1 MGNKK
6 QKTNKKVLRVH
17 IWDHMVLIGIGLA
30 LFYTVFESILYIFL
44 SYDVDFFQRLFG
56 PDMSA
61 IWSRIAILCLFLIFG
76 SHAQFTINQRS
87 AAEAA
92 LRESEEKFRN
102 IIETAP
108 DGYYEVD
115 MDGNFTFF
123 NDSMCK
129 ILGYSRNE
137 LSAMNQRKSMDEA
150 NSRKLTDI
158 FNKVLESGVPTKSVD
173 WILTSKEGSKR
184 YVESSVSLINDP
196 KGESIG
202 FGVFVRDATQRQ
214 RAEAL
219 YREKLAAEAASH
231 SKSEFLA
238 SMSHE
243 IRTPLNAIIGLVE
256 LMLSSDLPPD
266 QREDLDVVKSSAYSL
281 LSIINN
287 ILDFSKI
294 EAGKLEF
301 EQTPFSLRHF
311 MDESMKIMG
320 IKAHQK
326 GIELA
331 YRIAP
336 GVPDRLLG
344 DAARLRQVLLNL
356 IDNAI
361 KFTKKGEVIVY
372 LATHSQTKYEVFL
385 HFSVVD
391 TGIGIP
397 VDRQRSIFGAYN
409 QADVTIV
416 GRYGGSGL
424 GLAVSAQLVNLMGG
438 RIKIKSQPGHGS
450 RFRFTARFI
459 RQQDR
464 EDRQNEA
471 SRPELTGLKV
481 LVVDDNLSS
490 RKILREILT
499 VHKIDSVPASG
510 DKEAIDIL
518 LKAQAEGTP
527 FDLILLDSDM
537 PGNDGFALA
546 AWIIQQKISDAGIL
560 MMLTFPHLRRNPEF
574 EELGI
579 TASILKPVGALELV
593 NVILESLG
601 IAKSA
606 PELAAE
612 TPQRVIR
619 VPSRPLKILVAEDTP
634 FNQKFILRLL
644 ARWNH
649 QTTLVENGRQ
659 AWETFKRE
667 SFDIVLMDVQMPEMD
682 GLETTRKI
690 REEEDGIGPPAI
702 RGHRGLRPGGKSE
715 GGLRPGGA
723 IGAYAPEGTRID
735 EKELKA
741 QSSKLNGKDS
751 DELSTFSAQRSAR
764 AKRVPIIAMTAHV
777 VKGDRERCLEA
788 GMDEYVSKPIDS
800 DKLFEAIE
808 KLTSVSGVTKSETA
822 DSVMVDDRL
831 LLKAFDGDWDFFKEV
846 VEIFL
851 NDYPRLLDN
860 LRKSFNEGD
869 SDMFMRSAHSLKGM
883 LNNFRAETAAEVASD
898 LEQKGKK
905 ADLTGGPAGI
915 ESLAAQI
922 AEVDKTLRNMIK

>member
-1 MGNKK
+1 MRAKK
-6 QKTNKKVLRVH
+6 QKTNKKTLRVH

-44 SYDVDFFQRLFG
+44 SYDVDFLQRLFG

-61 IWSRIAILCLFLIFG
+61 IWSRVAILCLFLIFG

-87 AAEAA
+87 VAEAA
-92 LRESEEKFRN
+92 LRESEEKFRK

-123 NDSMCK
+123 NDSMCT
-129 ILGYSRNE
+129 ILGYSRME
-137 LSAMNQRKSMDEA
+137 LSAMNQRKSMDET

-158 FNKVLESGVPTKSVD
+158 FDKVLPTGVPTKSVD
-173 WILTSKEGSKR
+173 WVLTNKDGSKR
-184 YVESSVSLINDP
+184 FVESSVSLINDP

-202 FGVFVRDATQRQ
+202 YGVFVRDATQRQ

-219 YREKLAAEAASH
+219 YREKLAAEAASL

-256 LMLSSDLPPD
+256 LMLSSELPPD

-320 IKAHQK
+320 IKSHEK

-344 DAARLRQVLLNL
+344 DAARLRQVLLNM

-361 KFTKKGEVIVY
+361 KFTDEGEVIVY
-372 LATHSQTKYEVFL
+372 VATQSRTEYDVFL
-385 HFSVVD
+385 HISVVD

-397 VDRQRSIFGAYN
+397 ADKQRSIFGAYT
-409 QADVTIV
+409 QADVTTV
-416 GRYGGSGL
+416 RRYGGTGL

-459 RQQDR
+459 RQRDR
-464 EDRQNEA
+464 EARQNEA
-471 SRPELTGLKV
+471 SHPELTGLKV
-481 LVVDDNLSS
+481 LVVDDNGSS
-490 RKILREILT
+490 RKILREILEN
-499 VHKIDSVPASG
+499 HKMDPVQASG
-510 DKEAIDIL
+510 AKETRDIL
-518 LKAQAEGTP
+518 LKAQAEGTH

-537 PGNDGFALA
+537 PEKDGFTLA
-546 AWIIQQKISDAGIL
+546 AWIIRQKISDAGII
-560 MMLTFPHLRRNPEF
+560 MMLTFPHFKRKPELK
-574 EELGI
+574 ELGI
-579 TASILKPVGALELV
+579 TASVLKPVGALELV
-593 NVILESLG
+593 SVILNFLG
-601 IAKSA
+601 IAKPA
-606 PELAAE
+606 PELTAKS
-612 TPQRVIR
+612 PQRVIR
-619 VPSRPLKILVAEDTP
+619 VPSRSLKILAAEDTP

-644 ARWNH
+644 ENWNH

-659 AWETFKRE
+659 ALEAFKRE

-690 REEEDGIGPPAI
+690 REWEIGRRKA
-702 RGHRGLRPGGKSE
+702 E
-715 GGLRPGGA
+715 GGRRN
-723 IGAYAPEGTRID
+723 E

-751 DELSTFSAQRSAR
+751 DELSAFSFQLSAR
-764 AKRVPIIAMTAHV
+764 TKRVPIIAMTAHV

-788 GMDEYVSKPIDS
+788 GMDEYVSKPIDT

-808 KLTSVSGVTKSETA
+808 KLTNAPGIKKSAAA
-822 DSVMVDDRL
+822 DPAAVDNTL
-831 LLKAFDGDWDFFKEV
+831 LLKAFDGDWNFLKEV
-846 VEIFL
+846 VEVFL
-851 NDYPRLLDN
+851 DDYPRLLDN
-860 LRKSFNEGD
+860 LRRSFNEGD
-869 SDMFMRSAHSLKGM
+869 CDTFMRSAHSLKGM
-883 LNNFRAETAAEVASD
+883 LKNFRAENAAEVAFD
-898 LEQKGKK
+898 LEKKGKE
-905 ADLTGGPAGI
+905 ADLSGVQADI

-922 AEVDKTLRNMIK
+922 AEVDNTLRNMIEQQTG

>member
-1 MGNKK
+1 MREKQQNINKK
-6 QKTNKKVLRVH
+6 KRRVH

-44 SYDVDFFQRLFG
+44 SYDVDFFQHLFG

-92 LRESEEKFRN
+92 LRESEEKFRK

-108 DGYYEVD
+108 DGYCEVN
-115 MDGNFTFF
+115 MDGNFAFF

-137 LSAMNQRKSMDEA
+137 LSALNEHKSMDEI
-150 NSRKLTDI
+150 NSRKLTNT
-158 FNKVLESGVPTKSVD
+158 FNKVLETGTPTKSVD
-173 WILTSKEGSKR
+173 WVLTNKDGSKR
-184 YVESSVSLINDP
+184 FVESSVSLINDP
-196 KGESIG
+196 KGEPIG

-219 YREKLAAEAASH
+219 YREKLAAEAASQ

-311 MDESMKIMG
+311 LDESMKIMA
-320 IKAHQK
+320 IKSHEK

-336 GVPDRLLG
+336 DVPDRLLG

-361 KFTKKGEVIVY
+361 KFTDEGEVIVY
-372 LATHSQTKYEVFL
+372 VATQSQAEYEVFL
-385 HFSVVD
+385 HISVVD

-397 VDRQRSIFGAYN
+397 VDKQRSIFGAYS
-409 QADVTIV
+409 QADVTTV
-416 GRYGGSGL
+416 GRYGGTGL

-438 RIKIKSQPGHGS
+438 RIKIKSQPDHGS

-459 RQQDR
+459 LQPDR
-464 EDRQNEA
+464 EAHQNEA
-471 SRPELTGLKV
+471 SHPELIGLKV
-481 LVVDDNLSS
+481 LVVDDNVSS
-490 RKILREILT
+490 HKILREILKS
-499 VHKIDSVPASG
+499 HKMNPVPASG
-510 DKEAIDIL
+510 AKETRDIL
-518 LKAQAEGTP
+518 LKAQAEGTS

-537 PGNDGFALA
+537 PEKDGFALA
-546 AWIIQQKISDAGIL
+546 TWITRQKISDAGII
-560 MMLTFPHLRRNPEF
+560 MMLTLPHLRRKPEL

-579 TASILKPVGALELV
+579 TTSVLKPVGALELV
-593 NVILESLG
+593 GAILNFLG
-601 IAKSA
+601 IAKTA
-606 PELAAE
+606 PDLAIE
-612 TPQRVIR
+612 TPQRVTR
-619 VPSRPLKILVAEDTP
+619 VPSRALKILVVEDTL

-644 ARWNH
+644 ERWTH
-649 QTTLVENGRQ
+649 QTSLVENGRQ
-659 AWETFKRE
+659 ALEAFKRE
-667 SFDIVLMDVQMPEMD
+667 PFDIVLMDVQMPEMD
-682 GLETTRKI
+682 GLEATRKI
-690 REEEDGIGPPAI
+690 REWESVSANADTDVWETEVKGQRTEI
-702 RGHRGLRPGGKSE
+702 RGQKTEDKTQASNLQPPTSN
-715 GGLRPGGA
+715 
-723 IGAYAPEGTRID
+723 I
-735 EKELKA
+735 
-741 QSSKLNGKDS
+741 
-751 DELSTFSAQRSAR
+751 
-764 AKRVPIIAMTAHV
+764 PIIAMTAHV

-808 KLTSVSGVTKSETA
+808 KLTHAPGITKSIAA
-822 DSVMVDDRL
+822 DSFTVDNAL
-831 LLKAFDGDWDFFKEV
+831 LLKAFDGDWNFLKEV
-846 VEIFL
+846 VEVFL
-851 NDYPRLLDN
+851 DDYPRLLDN
-860 LRKSFNEGD
+860 LRQSFNEGD
-869 SDMFMRSAHSLKGM
+869 CDTFMRSAHSLKGM
-883 LNNFRAETAAEVASD
+883 LKNFRAETAAEVAFA
-898 LEQKGKK
+898 LEKKGKE
-905 ADLTGGPAGI
+905 ADLNGVQADI

-922 AEVDKTLRNMIK
+922 AQVDKTLRNMIE

>member
-1 MGNKK
+1 M
-6 QKTNKKVLRVH
+6 
-17 IWDHMVLIGIGLA
+17 
-30 LFYTVFESILYIFL
+30 
-44 SYDVDFFQRLFG
+44 
-56 PDMSA
+56 
-61 IWSRIAILCLFLIFG
+61 
-76 SHAQFTINQRS
+76 
-87 AAEAA
+87 
-92 LRESEEKFRN
+92 
-102 IIETAP
+102 
-108 DGYYEVD
+108 
-115 MDGNFTFF
+115 
-123 NDSMCK
+123 
-129 ILGYSRNE
+129 
-137 LSAMNQRKSMDEA
+137 
-150 NSRKLTDI
+150 
-158 FNKVLESGVPTKSVD
+158 PTKSVD
-173 WILTSKEGSKR
+173 WVLTNKNGSKR
-184 YVESSVSLINDP
+184 FVESSVSLINDP
-196 KGESIG
+196 KGKPIG

-219 YREKLAAEAASH
+219 YREKLAAEAASQ

-320 IKAHQK
+320 IKSHEK

-361 KFTKKGEVIVY
+361 KFTDKGEVIVY
-372 LATHSQTKYEVFL
+372 VATQSQTEYEVYL
-385 HFSVVD
+385 HISVVD

-397 VDRQRSIFGAYN
+397 VDKQRSIFGAYN
-409 QADVTIV
+409 QAEVTTMR
-416 GRYGGSGL
+416 RYGGTGL

-459 RQQDR
+459 RQQDG
-464 EDRQNEA
+464 ETHQNEA
-471 SRPELTGLKV
+471 SHPELSGLKV
-481 LVVDDNLSS
+481 LVVDDNASS
-490 RKILREILT
+490 RKILREILES
-499 VHKIDSVPASG
+499 HKMKPVLASG
-510 DKEAIDIL
+510 AKETREIL

-537 PGNDGFALA
+537 PETDGFALA
-546 AWIIQQKISDAGIL
+546 AWIIRQNISDAGII
-560 MMLTFPHLRRNPEF
+560 MMLTFPHLRRKPEL

-579 TASILKPVGALELV
+579 TASVLKPVGPLELV
-593 NVILESLG
+593 NVILNFLG
-601 IAKSA
+601 IAKPA
-606 PELAAE
+606 PDLAAK

-619 VPSRPLKILVAEDTP
+619 VPSRSLKILVAEDTP

-644 ARWNH
+644 ERWNH

-659 AWETFKRE
+659 ALEAFKRE

-690 REEEDGIGPPAI
+690 REWESASANADTDGWETEVKGQRTKIRGPKTEDGTQASNLQPAT
-702 RGHRGLRPGGKSE
+702 SN
-715 GGLRPGGA
+715 
-723 IGAYAPEGTRID
+723 T
-735 EKELKA
+735 
-741 QSSKLNGKDS
+741 
-751 DELSTFSAQRSAR
+751 
-764 AKRVPIIAMTAHV
+764 PIIAMTAHV

-808 KLTSVSGVTKSETA
+808 KLTQLPAS
-822 DSVMVDDRL
+822 RNRWQPIL
-831 LLKAFDGDWDFFKEV
+831 LLW
-846 VEIFL
+846 I
-851 NDYPRLLDN
+851 R
-860 LRKSFNEGD
+860 
-869 SDMFMRSAHSLKGM
+869 HCC
-883 LNNFRAETAAEVASD
+883 
-898 LEQKGKK
+898 
-905 ADLTGGPAGI
+905 
-915 ESLAAQI
+915 
-922 AEVDKTLRNMIK
+922 

>member
-1 MGNKK
+1 
-6 QKTNKKVLRVH
+6 
-17 IWDHMVLIGIGLA
+17 MVLIGIGLA

-92 LRESEEKFRN
+92 LRESEEKFRK

-137 LSAMNQRKSMDEA
+137 LSTLNDRKSLDEI
-150 NSRKLTDI
+150 NSRKLTDT
-158 FNKVLESGVPTKSVD
+158 FNKVLETGTPTKSVD
-173 WILTSKEGSKR
+173 WVLTNKDGSKR
-184 YVESSVSLINDP
+184 FVESSVSLINDP
-196 KGESIG
+196 KGEPIG

-219 YREKLAAEAASH
+219 YREKLAAEAASR

-238 SMSHE
+238 GMSHE

-311 MDESMKIMG
+311 MGESMKIMA
-320 IKAHQK
+320 IKSHEK

-331 YRIAP
+331 YRMAP
-336 GVPDRLLG
+336 DVPDRLLG

-361 KFTKKGEVIVY
+361 KFTDEGEVIVY
-372 LATHSQTKYEVFL
+372 VATQSQAEYEVFL
-385 HFSVVD
+385 HISVVD

-397 VDRQRSIFGAYN
+397 VDKQRSIFGAYN
-409 QADVTIV
+409 QADVTTV
-416 GRYGGSGL
+416 GRYGGTGL

-438 RIKIKSQPGHGS
+438 SIKIKSQPGHGS

-464 EDRQNEA
+464 EAHQNEA
-471 SRPELTGLKV
+471 SHPELTGLKV
-481 LVVDDNLSS
+481 LVVDDNASS
-490 RKILREILT
+490 LKILREILKS
-499 VHKIDSVPASG
+499 HKMNPVPASG
-510 DKEAIDIL
+510 AKETRDIL
-518 LKAQAEGTP
+518 LKAQAEGTS

-537 PGNDGFALA
+537 PEKDGFALA
-546 AWIIQQKISDAGIL
+546 TWITRQKISDAGII
-560 MMLTFPHLRRNPEF
+560 MMLTLPHLRRKPEL

-579 TASILKPVGALELV
+579 TTSVLKPVGALELV
-593 NVILESLG
+593 SAILNSLG
-601 IAKSA
+601 IAKTV
-606 PELAAE
+606 PDLAAN
-612 TPQRVIR
+612 TPQRVTR
-619 VPSRPLKILVAEDTP
+619 VPSRALKILVAEDTL

-644 ARWNH
+644 ERWTH
-649 QTTLVENGRQ
+649 QTSLVENGRQ
-659 AWETFKRE
+659 ALEAFKRE

-682 GLETTRKI
+682 GLEATRKI
-690 REEEDGIGPPAI
+690 RELESVSANADTDVWETEVKGQRTEIREQKTEDKTQASNLQHP
-702 RGHRGLRPGGKSE
+702 
-715 GGLRPGGA
+715 
-723 IGAYAPEGTRID
+723 T
-735 EKELKA
+735 
-741 QSSKLNGKDS
+741 SKI
-751 DELSTFSAQRSAR
+751 
-764 AKRVPIIAMTAHV
+764 PIIAMTAHV

-788 GMDEYVSKPIDS
+788 GMDEYVSKPIDA

-808 KLTSVSGVTKSETA
+808 KLTHAPGIKKSVA
-822 DSVMVDDRL
+822 AHSVALDNTL
-831 LLKAFDGDWDFFKEV
+831 LLKAFDGDWNFLKEV
-846 VEIFL
+846 VEVFL
-851 NDYPRLLDN
+851 DDYPRLLDN
-860 LRKSFNEGD
+860 LRRSFNEGD
-869 SDMFMRSAHSLKGM
+869 CDTFMRSAHSLKGM
-883 LNNFRAETAAEVASD
+883 LKNFKAETAAEIAFD
-898 LEQKGKK
+898 LEKKGKE
-905 ADLTGGPAGI
+905 ADLNGVQTDI

-922 AEVDKTLRNMIK
+922 AEVDKTLRNMIE

>member
-1 MGNKK
+1 MSSKK
-6 QKTNKKVLRVH
+6 QKLIKKPLKVH

-129 ILGYSRNE
+129 ILGYSRDE
-137 LSAMNQRKSMDEA
+137 LAAMNQRKSMDEINA
-150 NSRKLTDI
+150 SNLTNI
-158 FNKVLESGVPTKSVD
+158 FNKVLETRLPTKSVD
-173 WILTSKEGSKR
+173 WVLTNKDGSKR
-184 YVESSVSLINDP
+184 FVESSVSLTNDP
-196 KGESIG
+196 KGEPIG

-311 MDESMKIMG
+311 LDESMKIMG
-320 IKAHQK
+320 IKSHEK

-356 IDNAI
+356 VDNAI
-361 KFTKKGEVIVY
+361 KFTNDGEVIVY
-372 LATHSQTKYEVFL
+372 VATQSQPGYEVFL
-385 HFSVVD
+385 HISVVD

-397 VDRQRSIFGAYN
+397 LDKQRAIFSAYN
-409 QADVTIV
+409 QADVTTMR
-416 GRYGGSGL
+416 RYGGTGL

-464 EDRQNEA
+464 EARQNEA
-471 SRPELTGLKV
+471 SHPELTGLKV
-481 LVVDDNLSS
+481 LVVDDNGSS
-490 RKILREILT
+490 RKILREILEN
-499 VHKIDSVPASG
+499 HKMDPVQASG
-510 DKEAIDIL
+510 AKETRDIL
-518 LKAQAEGTP
+518 LKAQAEGTH
-527 FDLILLDSDM
+527 FDQILLDSDM
-537 PGNDGFALA
+537 PEKDGFTLA
-546 AWIIQQKISDAGIL
+546 AWIIRQKISDAGII
-560 MMLTFPHLRRNPEF
+560 MMLTFPHFKRKPELK
-574 EELGI
+574 ELGI
-579 TASILKPVGALELV
+579 T
-593 NVILESLG
+593 
-601 IAKSA
+601 
-606 PELAAE
+606 
-612 TPQRVIR
+612 
-619 VPSRPLKILVAEDTP
+619 
-634 FNQKFILRLL
+634 
-644 ARWNH
+644 
-649 QTTLVENGRQ
+649 
-659 AWETFKRE
+659 
-667 SFDIVLMDVQMPEMD
+667 
-682 GLETTRKI
+682 
-690 REEEDGIGPPAI
+690 
-702 RGHRGLRPGGKSE
+702 
-715 GGLRPGGA
+715 
-723 IGAYAPEGTRID
+723 
-735 EKELKA
+735 
-741 QSSKLNGKDS
+741 
-751 DELSTFSAQRSAR
+751 
-764 AKRVPIIAMTAHV
+764 
-777 VKGDRERCLEA
+777 
-788 GMDEYVSKPIDS
+788 
-800 DKLFEAIE
+800 
-808 KLTSVSGVTKSETA
+808 
-822 DSVMVDDRL
+822 
-831 LLKAFDGDWDFFKEV
+831 
-846 VEIFL
+846 
-851 NDYPRLLDN
+851 
-860 LRKSFNEGD
+860 
-869 SDMFMRSAHSLKGM
+869 
-883 LNNFRAETAAEVASD
+883 
-898 LEQKGKK
+898 
-905 ADLTGGPAGI
+905 
-915 ESLAAQI
+915 
-922 AEVDKTLRNMIK
+922 

>member
-1 MGNKK
+1 MRDNQ
-6 QKTNKKVLRVH
+6 QKINTKPIRVH
-17 IWDHMVLIGIGLA
+17 IWDQMVLIGIGLA

-44 SYDVDFFQRLFG
+44 SYDVNFFQRLFG
-56 PDMSA
+56 PDMSS

-92 LRESEEKFRN
+92 LRESEEKFRK

-115 MDGNFTFF
+115 IDGNFTFF

-137 LSAMNQRKSMDEA
+137 LSAMNQRKSMDEI

-158 FNKVLESGVPTKSVD
+158 FNKVLETGVPTKSVD
-173 WILTSKEGSKR
+173 WVLINKDSSKR
-184 YVESSVSLINDP
+184 FVESSVSLINDP
-196 KGESIG
+196 KGEPTG

-219 YREKLAAEAASH
+219 YREKLAAEAASQ
-231 SKSEFLA
+231 SKSIFLA

-294 EAGKLEF
+294 EAGKLIF
-301 EQTPFSLRHF
+301 EQSPFSLRHF
-311 MDESMKIMG
+311 MDESMKIVG
-320 IKAHQK
+320 IKSHEK
-326 GIELA
+326 SIELA

-344 DAARLRQVLLNL
+344 DTARLRQVLLNL

-361 KFTKKGEVIVY
+361 KFTDEGEVIVY
-372 LATHSQTKYEVFL
+372 VATQSQTEKEVYL
-385 HFSVVD
+385 HISVVD

-397 VDRQRSIFGAYN
+397 VDQQRSIFGAYN
-409 QADVTIV
+409 QADVTTV
-416 GRYGGSGL
+416 RRYGGTGL

-459 RQQDR
+459 RQQDHGAS
-464 EDRQNEA
+464 QYEA
-471 SRPELTGLKV
+471 SHPDLNGLKI
-481 LVVDDNLSS
+481 LVVDDNGSS
-490 RKILREILT
+490 RKILREILES
-499 VHKIDSVPASG
+499 HKMDPVLASG
-510 DKEAIDIL
+510 AKETKEIL
-518 LKAQAEGTP
+518 LRAKADGTD

-537 PGNDGFALA
+537 PKKDGFFLA
-546 AWIIQQKISDAGIL
+546 AWIVQQKISDAGII
-560 MMLTFPHLRRNPEF
+560 MMLTFPHFRRKPEL

-579 TASILKPVGALELV
+579 ATSVLKPVGALELI
-593 NVILESLG
+593 NVILNILG
-601 IAKSA
+601 IAKPA
-606 PELAAE
+606 PVLAAK
-612 TPQRVIR
+612 TSQRVIR
-619 VPSRPLKILVAEDTP
+619 VPSRSLKILVAEDTP

-644 ARWNH
+644 QRWNH
-649 QTTLVENGRQ
+649 HTTLVENGRQ
-659 AWETFKRE
+659 VLEAFKRE

-682 GLETTRKI
+682 GLQATRKL
-690 REEEDGIGPPAI
+690 REWESVSAKADTDVWETEVKGQRTEI
-702 RGHRGLRPGGKSE
+702 RGQKTEDRTQASNLDGK
-715 GGLRPGGA
+715 
-723 IGAYAPEGTRID
+723 Y
-735 EKELKA
+735 
-741 QSSKLNGKDS
+741 S
-751 DELSTFSAQRSAR
+751 DELSAASFQLPAR
-764 AKRVPIIAMTAHV
+764 AKRIPIIAMTAHV

-788 GMDEYVSKPIDS
+788 GMDEYISKPIDS
-800 DKLFEAIE
+800 DKLFEAIK
-808 KLTSVSGVTKSETA
+808 KLTRLPGISKSPAA
-822 DSVMVDDRL
+822 DSAALDESL
-831 LLKAFDGDWDFFKEV
+831 LLETFDGDWNFLKEV
-846 VEIFL
+846 VEVFL
-851 NDYPRLLDN
+851 DDYPRLLDT
-860 LRKSFNEGD
+860 LRRSFNEGD
-869 SDMFMRSAHSLKGM
+869 CDTFMRSAHSLKGM
-883 LNNFRAETAAEVASD
+883 LKNFRAETAAEIAFD
-898 LEQKGKK
+898 LEKKGKE
-905 ADLTGGPAGI
+905 AHLNGIQPDI
-915 ESLAAQI
+915 ESLAALI

>member
-1 MGNKK
+1 MRDKK
-6 QKTNKKVLRVH
+6 QKINKKKLRVH

-30 LFYTVFESILYIFL
+30 LFYAVFESILYIFL
-44 SYDVDFFQRLFG
+44 SHDVDFFQRLVG

-76 SHAQFTINQRS
+76 SHAQFTINQCS

-92 LRESEEKFRN
+92 LRESEEKFRK

-115 MDGNFTFF
+115 MGGNFTFF
-123 NDSMCK
+123 NNSMCK
-129 ILGYSRNE
+129 ILGYSRDE
-137 LSAMNQRKSMDEA
+137 LSAMNQRKSMDET
-150 NSRKLTDI
+150 NSYKLTDI
-158 FNKVLESGVPTKSVD
+158 FNKVRETGMPTKSVD
-173 WILTSKEGSKR
+173 WVLTNKNGSKR
-184 YVESSVSLINDP
+184 FVESSVSLINDP
-196 KGESIG
+196 KGEPIG

-219 YREKLAAEAASH
+219 YREKLAAEAASL
-231 SKSEFLA
+231 SKSKFLA

-320 IKAHQK
+320 IKSHEK

-344 DAARLRQVLLNL
+344 DAGRLRQVLLNL
-356 IDNAI
+356 IGNAI
-361 KFTKKGEVIVY
+361 KFTDEGEVIVY
-372 LATHSQTKYEVFL
+372 VATQSQTEYEVFL
-385 HFSVVD
+385 HISVVD

-397 VDRQRSIFGAYN
+397 ADKQRSIFGVYN
-409 QADVTIV
+409 QADVTTV
-416 GRYGGSGL
+416 RRYGGTGL

-459 RQQDR
+459 RQQGS
-464 EDRQNEA
+464 EARQNEA
-471 SRPELTGLKV
+471 SFPGLTGLRV
-481 LVVDDNLSS
+481 LVVDDNASA
-490 RKILREILT
+490 RKILREILEN
-499 VHKIDSVPASG
+499 HKMKPVLASG
-510 DKEAIDIL
+510 AKETREIL
-518 LKAQAEGTP
+518 LKAQAERTP

-537 PGNDGFALA
+537 PEKDGIALA
-546 AWIIQQKISDAGIL
+546 VWIKRQKISDAGII
-560 MMLTFPHLRRNPEF
+560 MMLTFPHFRRKPEL

-579 TASILKPVGALELV
+579 TTSVLKPVGALELV
-593 NVILESLG
+593 SAILKFQG
-601 IAKSA
+601 IAISTPDLTAK
-606 PELAAE
+606 
-612 TPQRVIR
+612 TPQQVIR
-619 VPSRPLKILVAEDTP
+619 VPSRSLKMLVAEDIP

-644 ARWNH
+644 DSWNH

-659 AWETFKRE
+659 ALEAFKRE

-690 REEEDGIGPPAI
+690 REWED
-702 RGHRGLRPGGKSE
+702 E
-715 GGLRPGGA
+715 V
-723 IGAYAPEGTRID
+723 
-735 EKELKA
+735 
-741 QSSKLNGKDS
+741 
-751 DELSTFSAQRSAR
+751 SANADTDVWETEVQR
-764 AKRVPIIAMTAHV
+764 AKDGNQRTETE
-777 VKGDRERCLEA
+777 DRTQASNLQPPTHPTHPYHCH
-788 GMDEYVSKPIDS
+788 
-800 DKLFEAIE
+800 
-808 KLTSVSGVTKSETA
+808 
-822 DSVMVDDRL
+822 DR
-831 LLKAFDGDWDFFKEV
+831 
-846 VEIFL
+846 
-851 NDYPRLLDN
+851 PCRQ
-860 LRKSFNEGD
+860 R
-869 SDMFMRSAHSLKGM
+869 
-883 LNNFRAETAAEVASD
+883 
-898 LEQKGKK
+898 
-905 ADLTGGPAGI
+905 
-915 ESLAAQI
+915 
-922 AEVDKTLRNMIK
+922 

>member
-1 MGNKK
+1 MDEGKK
-6 QKTNKKVLRVH
+6 QGINKTALRVH

-30 LFYTVFESILYIFL
+30 LFYTIFESILHIFL
-44 SYDVDFFQRLFG
+44 SYDVNFFQRLFG
-56 PDMSA
+56 PDMSS

-92 LRESEEKFRN
+92 LRESEEKFRK

-129 ILGYSRNE
+129 ILGYSRDE
-137 LSAMNQRKSMDEA
+137 LSAMNQRKSMDET
-150 NSRKLTDI
+150 NSHKLTDI
-158 FNKVLESGVPTKSVD
+158 FNKVLETGVPTKSVD
-173 WILTSKEGSKR
+173 WFLTHKNGSKR
-184 YVESSVSLINDP
+184 FVESSVSLINDP
-196 KGESIG
+196 KGKPIG

-219 YREKLAAEAASH
+219 YRDKLAAEAASQ

-301 EQTPFSLRHF
+301 EQSPFSLRHF
-311 MDESMKIMG
+311 MDESLKIMG
-320 IKAHQK
+320 IKSHEK
-326 GIELA
+326 CIELA

-361 KFTKKGEVIVY
+361 KFTDEGEVIVY
-372 LATHSQTKYEVFL
+372 LATQSQTEREVYL

-397 VDRQRSIFGAYN
+397 VDKQRSIFGAYN
-409 QADVTIV
+409 QADVSTV
-416 GRYGGSGL
+416 RRYGGTGL

-438 RIKIKSQPGHGS
+438 RIKVKSQPGHGS
-450 RFRFTARFI
+450 RFRFTARFS

-464 EDRQNEA
+464 EIRHYKA
-471 SRPELTGLKV
+471 SHPDLTGLKV
-481 LVVDDNLSS
+481 LVVDDNGSS
-490 RKILREILT
+490 RKILREILENRKMDP
-499 VHKIDSVPASG
+499 VLASG
-510 DKEAIDIL
+510 AKETEEIL
-518 LKAQAEGTP
+518 FNAQADGTP

-537 PGNDGFALA
+537 PEKDGFSLA
-546 AWIIQQKISDAGIL
+546 AWIRQQKISDAGII
-560 MMLTFPHLRRNPEF
+560 MMLTFPHFRRKSELA
-574 EELGI
+574 ELGI
-579 TASILKPVGALELV
+579 TTSVLKPVGALELI
-593 NVILESLG
+593 NVILNSLG
-601 IAKSA
+601 IAKPA
-606 PELAAE
+606 PDLADKTA
-612 TPQRVIR
+612 QRVIR
-619 VPSRPLKILVAEDTP
+619 VPSRSLKILVAEDTP

-644 ARWNH
+644 ERWNH
-649 QTTLVENGRQ
+649 HATLAENGRQ
-659 AWETFKRE
+659 VLETFKRE

-682 GLETTRKI
+682 GLEATRKLREWESVSANADTDVWKTEI
-690 REEEDGIGPPAI
+690 REQKTEDRTQASNRQPPTAN
-702 RGHRGLRPGGKSE
+702 
-715 GGLRPGGA
+715 
-723 IGAYAPEGTRID
+723 T
-735 EKELKA
+735 
-741 QSSKLNGKDS
+741 
-751 DELSTFSAQRSAR
+751 
-764 AKRVPIIAMTAHV
+764 PIIAMTAHV

-788 GMDEYVSKPIDS
+788 GMDEYISKPIDS

-808 KLTSVSGVTKSETA
+808 KLTRLPDISKSPAA
-822 DSVMVDDRL
+822 DSDSVDNTL
-831 LLKAFDGDWDFFKEV
+831 LLKAFDGDWNFLKEV
-846 VEIFL
+846 VEVFL
-851 NDYPRLLDN
+851 DDYPRLLDN
-860 LRKSFNEGD
+860 LRRSFGEGD
-869 SDMFMRSAHSLKGM
+869 CDTFMRSAHSLKGM
-883 LNNFRAETAAEVASD
+883 LKNFRADTAAEIAFD
-898 LEQKGKK
+898 LEKKGKE
-905 ADLTGGPAGI
+905 AELNGVQPDI

-922 AEVDKTLRNMIK
+922 AEVDKTLRNMIQQESG

>member
-1 MGNKK
+1 MRDKK
-6 QKTNKKVLRVH
+6 QQLNIKTPRVH
-17 IWDHMVLIGIGLA
+17 IWDHMVLTGIGLA
-30 LFYTVFESILYIFL
+30 LFYTVFESILHIFL
-44 SYDVDFFQRLFG
+44 SYDVDFFQGLFG

-61 IWSRIAILCLFLIFG
+61 IWSRIAVLCLFLIFG

-87 AAEAA
+87 VSEAA
-92 LRESEEKFRN
+92 LRESEEKFRK

-129 ILGYSRNE
+129 ILGYSHNE
-137 LSAMNQRKSMDEA
+137 LSAMNQRKSMDET

-158 FNKVLESGVPTKSVD
+158 FNKVLETSVPTKSVD
-173 WILTSKEGSKR
+173 WVLTNKDGSKR
-184 YVESSVSLINDP
+184 FVESSVSLINDP
-196 KGESIG
+196 KGEPIG

-219 YREKLAAEAASH
+219 YREKLAAEAASL

-320 IKAHQK
+320 IKSHEK

-336 GVPDRLLG
+336 GVPDHLLG

-356 IDNAI
+356 IGNAI
-361 KFTKKGEVIVY
+361 KFTDEGEVIVY
-372 LATHSQTKYEVFL
+372 VATQSQTEYDVFL
-385 HFSVVD
+385 HISVVD

-397 VDRQRSIFGAYN
+397 VDKQRSIFGVYN
-409 QADVTIV
+409 QADVTTV
-416 GRYGGSGL
+416 RRYGGTGL

-464 EDRQNEA
+464 EVRQNEA
-471 SRPELTGLKV
+471 THPGLTGLKV
-481 LVVDDNLSS
+481 LVVDDNVSI
-490 RKILREILT
+490 RKILREILENN
-499 VHKIDSVPASG
+499 KMNPVPASG
-510 DKEAIDIL
+510 AKETRDIL

-537 PGNDGFALA
+537 PGKDGFALA
-546 AWIIQQKISDAGIL
+546 AWIIRQKISDAGII
-560 MMLTFPHLRRNPEF
+560 MMLTFPHFRRKPEL

-579 TASILKPVGALELV
+579 TASVLKPVGALELV
-593 NVILESLG
+593 SVILNFLG
-601 IAKSA
+601 IAKPASD
-606 PELAAE
+606 LAAK

-644 ARWNH
+644 ENWNH
-649 QTTLVENGRQ
+649 QTTLVENGCQ
-659 AWETFKRE
+659 ALEAFKRE
-667 SFDIVLMDVQMPEMD
+667 PFDIVLMDVQMPEMD

-690 REEEDGIGPPAI
+690 REWESGM
-702 RGHRGLRPGGKSE
+702 GKSE
-715 GGLRPGGA
+715 FKS
-723 IGAYAPEGTRID
+723 I
-735 EKELKA
+735 
-741 QSSKLNGKDS
+741 
-751 DELSTFSAQRSAR
+751 
-764 AKRVPIIAMTAHV
+764 PIIALTAHV

-788 GMDEYVSKPIDS
+788 GMDEYVSKPIDT

-808 KLTSVSGVTKSETA
+808 KLTHTPGIAKSVAADPVT
-822 DSVMVDDRL
+822 VDNTS
-831 LLKAFDGDWDFFKEV
+831 LLKAFDGDWNFLKEV
-846 VEIFL
+846 VEVFIE
-851 NDYPRLLDN
+851 DYPRLLDN
-860 LRKSFNEGD
+860 LRRSFNEGD
-869 SDMFMRSAHSLKGM
+869 CDTFMRSAHSLKGM
-883 LNNFRAETAAEVASD
+883 LKNFRADAAAEVAFD
-898 LEQKGKK
+898 LEKKGRK
-905 ADLTGGPAGI
+905 ADLNGVQADI

-922 AEVDKTLRNMIK
+922 AEVDNTLRNMIEQQSG

>member
-1 MGNKK
+1 MNEGKK
-6 QKTNKKVLRVH
+6 QRINKHALKVH

-30 LFYTVFESILYIFL
+30 LFYTVFESILHIFL
-44 SYDVDFFQRLFG
+44 SYDVNFFQRLFG
-56 PDMSA
+56 PDMSS

-92 LRESEEKFRN
+92 LRESEEKFRK

-137 LSAMNQRKSMDEA
+137 LSAMNQRKLMDET
-150 NSRKLTDI
+150 NSLKLTDI
-158 FNKVLESGVPTKSVD
+158 FNKVLETGVPTKSVD
-173 WILTSKEGSKR
+173 WVLTNKDGSKR
-184 YVESSVSLINDP
+184 FVESSVSLINDP
-196 KGESIG
+196 KSVPIG

-219 YREKLAAEAASH
+219 YREKLAAEAASQ
-231 SKSEFLA
+231 SKSVFLA

-301 EQTPFSLRHF
+301 EQSPFSLRHF

-320 IKAHQK
+320 IKSHEK
-326 GIELA
+326 NIEIA

-344 DAARLRQVLLNL
+344 DTARLRQVLLNL

-361 KFTKKGEVIVY
+361 KFTDEGEVIVY
-372 LATHSQTKYEVFL
+372 VATQSQTEYEVYL
-385 HFSVVD
+385 HISVVD

-397 VDRQRSIFGAYN
+397 KDKQRSIFGAYN

-416 GRYGGSGL
+416 RRYGGTGL
-424 GLAVSAQLVNLMGG
+424 GLAVSAQLVNMMGG

-464 EDRQNEA
+464 EAGQYEA
-471 SRPELTGLKV
+471 THPDLIGLKV
-481 LVVDDNLSS
+481 LVVDDNASS
-490 RKILREILT
+490 RKILREILES
-499 VHKIDSVPASG
+499 HKMDPVLASG
-510 DKEAIDIL
+510 AKETKEIL
-518 LKAQAEGTP
+518 FKAQADGTP

-537 PGNDGFALA
+537 PENDGFVLA
-546 AWIIQQKISDAGIL
+546 AWILRQKISDAGII
-560 MMLTFPHLRRNPEF
+560 MMLTFPHFRRKPELQ
-574 EELGI
+574 ELGI
-579 TASILKPVGALELV
+579 TTSVLKPVGALELV
-593 NVILESLG
+593 NVILNSLG
-601 IAKSA
+601 IAKPA
-606 PELAAE
+606 PDLAAK
-612 TPQRVIR
+612 TAPQVIR
-619 VPSRPLKILVAEDTP
+619 VPSRSLKILVAEDTP

-644 ARWNH
+644 ERWNH
-649 QTTLVENGRQ
+649 HATLVENGRQ
-659 AWETFKRE
+659 VLEVVKRE
-667 SFDIVLMDVQMPEMD
+667 YFDIVLMDVQMPEMD
-682 GLETTRKI
+682 GLEATRKL
-690 REEEDGIGPPAI
+690 REWESVSANADTDVWQTEVKGQRTETSGQKTNSEFRIPNSEF
-702 RGHRGLRPGGKSE
+702 KS
-715 GGLRPGGA
+715 
-723 IGAYAPEGTRID
+723 I
-735 EKELKA
+735 
-741 QSSKLNGKDS
+741 
-751 DELSTFSAQRSAR
+751 
-764 AKRVPIIAMTAHV
+764 PIIAMTAHV
-777 VKGDRERCLEA
+777 VKGDRERCLAA

-808 KLTSVSGVTKSETA
+808 KLTRLPDITKSPAA
-822 DSVMVDDRL
+822 DSVAVDNIS
-831 LLKAFDGDWDFFKEV
+831 LLKAFDGDWNFLKEV
-846 VEIFL
+846 VEVFL
-851 NDYPRLLDN
+851 DDYPRLLDN
-860 LRKSFNEGD
+860 LRRSCNEGD
-869 SDMFMRSAHSLKGM
+869 CDTFMRSAHSLKGM
-883 LNNFRAETAAEVASD
+883 LKNFRADTAAEIAFD
-898 LEQKGKK
+898 LEKKGKE
-905 ADLTGGPAGI
+905 ADLNGVQADI

-922 AEVDKTLRNMIK
+922 AEVDKMLRHMIK

>member
-1 MGNKK
+1 MREKQQRINKK
-6 QKTNKKVLRVH
+6 ILRVH

-92 LRESEEKFRN
+92 LRESEEKFRK

-137 LSAMNQRKSMDEA
+137 LSTLNDRKSLDEI
-150 NSRKLTDI
+150 NSRKLTDT
-158 FNKVLESGVPTKSVD
+158 FNKVLETGTPTKSVD
-173 WILTSKEGSKR
+173 WVLTNKDGSKR
-184 YVESSVSLINDP
+184 FVESSVSLINDP
-196 KGESIG
+196 KGEPIG

-219 YREKLAAEAASH
+219 YREKLAAEAASR

-238 SMSHE
+238 GMSHE

-311 MDESMKIMG
+311 MGESMKIMA
-320 IKAHQK
+320 IKSHEK

-331 YRIAP
+331 YRMAP
-336 GVPDRLLG
+336 DVPDRLLG

-361 KFTKKGEVIVY
+361 KFTDEGEVIVY
-372 LATHSQTKYEVFL
+372 VATQSQTEYEIFL
-385 HFSVVD
+385 HISVVD

-397 VDRQRSIFGAYN
+397 VDKQRSIFGAYN
-409 QADVTIV
+409 QADVTTV
-416 GRYGGSGL
+416 RRYGGTGL

-438 RIKIKSQPGHGS
+438 SIKIKSQPGHGS

-459 RQQDR
+459 RQQGR
-464 EDRQNEA
+464 EAHQNEA
-471 SRPELTGLKV
+471 SHPELTGLKV
-481 LVVDDNLSS
+481 LVVDDNASS
-490 RKILREILT
+490 LKILREILKS
-499 VHKIDSVPASG
+499 HKMNPVPASG
-510 DKEAIDIL
+510 AKETRDIL
-518 LKAQAEGTP
+518 LKAQAEGTS

-537 PGNDGFALA
+537 PEKDGFSLA
-546 AWIIQQKISDAGIL
+546 TWITRQKISDAGII
-560 MMLTFPHLRRNPEF
+560 MMLTLPHLRRKPEL

-579 TASILKPVGALELV
+579 TTSVLKPVGALELV
-593 NVILESLG
+593 SAILNFLG
-601 IAKSA
+601 IAKTV
-606 PELAAE
+606 PDLAAN
-612 TPQRVIR
+612 TPQRVTR
-619 VPSRPLKILVAEDTP
+619 VPSRALKILVAEDTL

-644 ARWNH
+644 ERWTH
-649 QTTLVENGRQ
+649 QTSLVENGRQ
-659 AWETFKRE
+659 ALEAFKRE

-682 GLETTRKI
+682 GLEATRKI
-690 REEEDGIGPPAI
+690 RELESVSANADTDVWETEVKGQRTEI
-702 RGHRGLRPGGKSE
+702 RGQKTEDKTQASNLQPPTS
-715 GGLRPGGA
+715 
-723 IGAYAPEGTRID
+723 
-735 EKELKA
+735 
-741 QSSKLNGKDS
+741 N
-751 DELSTFSAQRSAR
+751 
-764 AKRVPIIAMTAHV
+764 VPIIAMTAHV

-788 GMDEYVSKPIDS
+788 GMDEYVSKPIDA

-808 KLTSVSGVTKSETA
+808 KLTHAPGIKKSVAA
-822 DSVMVDDRL
+822 DSVALDNTL
-831 LLKAFDGDWDFFKEV
+831 LLKAFDGDWNFLKEV
-846 VEIFL
+846 VEVFL
-851 NDYPRLLDN
+851 DDYPRLLDN
-860 LRKSFNEGD
+860 LRRSFKEGD
-869 SDMFMRSAHSLKGM
+869 CDTFMRSAHSLKGM
-883 LNNFRAETAAEVASD
+883 LKNFKAETAAEIAFD
-898 LEQKGKK
+898 LEKKGKE
-905 ADLTGGPAGI
+905 ADLNGVQADI
-915 ESLAAQI
+915 ENLAAQI
-922 AEVDKTLRNMIK
+922 AEVDKTLRNMIE